1 MADYSVIRDSID
13 GEITQ
18 YKVGDNIRFT
28 RAGTNKEIS
37 FICSNFSYMGYK
49 DLDELL
55 DDLGIMSRINAEEVI
70 DLL

>member
-1 MADYSVIRDSID
+1 MTDYSVIKDSID

-18 YKVGDNIRFT
+18 TRKGDEVVFT
-28 RAGTNKEIS
+28 RIGSDRGIIS
-37 FICSNFSYMGYK
+37 NHPSFSYYGYK

-55 DDLGIMSRINAEEVI
+55 DDLGVMSRINAEEVI